1 MLSIFTV
8 QWQRSMHTGAIISTE
23 TSSVWVFYC
32 LHSEKELIKIQH
44 DQPNSVLSANA
55 FPSNLY
61 KGKLYIKTGSVVC
74 VQSLTGI
81 SPWISNS
88 IYSLYIIHLLIHGP
102 LIPMLTKLHPVY
114 KCGPKPSGPRLNIKT
129 VFPRYGDSHVK
140 DKTVVRPSYPLG
152 WRALKTPTSQTPGFW
167 GHVTPLTLHYLW
179 PRPPGVWLG
188 GPGCKP
194 AHSRRP

>member
-1 MLSIFTV
+1 MLPIFTV
-8 QWQRSMHTGAIISTE
+8 QWQRSMNTGAIISTE

-61 KGKLYIKTGSVVC
+61 KGKLYIKTGSVV
-74 VQSLTGI
+74 QSLTGI

-102 LIPMLTKLHPVY
+102 LTRYIHFRVAHAPGMPGTFSPPPRISDPGMHHGTCVTHVPRCMPGSLT
-114 KCGPKPSGPRLNIKT
+114 SGFRWS
-129 VFPRYGDSHVK
+129 R
-140 DKTVVRPSYPLG
+140 
-152 WRALKTPTSQTPGFW
+152 WRGKRSW
-167 GHVTPLTLHYLW
+167 
-179 PRPPGVWLG
+179 
-188 GPGCKP
+188 
-194 AHSRRP
+194 HSRRMRKVQIYVSGKRPMALSSPC